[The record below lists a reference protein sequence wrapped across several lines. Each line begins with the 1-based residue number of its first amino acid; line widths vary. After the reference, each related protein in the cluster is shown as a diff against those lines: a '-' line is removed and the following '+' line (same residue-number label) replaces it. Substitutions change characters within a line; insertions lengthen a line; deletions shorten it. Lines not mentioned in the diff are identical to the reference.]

1 MLRTLARATAEE
13 DWTEWR
19 AQDMWPP
26 QTLHRGNVVLAGDA
40 A

>member
-1 MLRTLARATAEE
+1 VLRTLARATAEE